1 MFLSH
6 SDLLALLGSLLVW
19 GGYSV
24 VASLPRMDRH
34 SLAYTTEK
42 LRAIWMRRMCDNEM
56 RVADASMMGNLMR
69 SVAFFASSSILV
81 LSGLVALLGGGE
93 RAYEVFQTLPLHDAG
108 DNIGQFETK
117 VVLMVCI
124 FIYAFFQF
132 TWSLRQFNYCCILI
146 GAAPRPTDSDDTKDT
161 FAVHAARLSALAAQ
175 SFNMGLRAYY
185 FALATLSWFI
195 SPWLFL
201 ASSVMVVLITYRR
214 EFKSHSLDCLRHAIG
229 SQA

>member
-93 RAYEVFQTLPLHDAG
+93 RSVRDQSGADGLHFHLCVFSVHVVAAAVQLLLHPDRCRTASH
-108 DNIGQFETK
+108 GQRRHQRYLCGSCCPAVGFGGAK
-117 VVLMVCI
+117 
-124 FIYAFFQF
+124 FQ
-132 TWSLRQFNYCCILI
+132 Y
-146 GAAPRPTDSDDTKDT
+146 GAAGLLFCPCHLILVH
-161 FAVHAARLSALAAQ
+161 FAVAVSGLVGDGGVDYLSA
-175 SFNMGLRAYY
+175 R
-185 FALATLSWFI
+185 I
-195 SPWLFL
+195 
-201 ASSVMVVLITYRR
+201 
-214 EFKSHSLDCLRHAIG
+214 
-229 SQA
+229 